1 MAAEARWRGWR
12 FGRGSLRGR
21 LALWHGLA
29 LGAVLVVFA
38 LTVYGLVARGL
49 TAEVDRELA
58 ERAQQVARVSARVSR
73 LAPTQRGRAP
83 LANPFASEDTY
94 VQVGNIN
101 AQVVRRSQNL
111 GDAVLPLD
119 RGMAGALTPGEGV
132 YAKAELRGAPVR
144 LYTVLLPIRGR
155 PPAVVQVARGTASME
170 RILGRLRRLLA
181 VGLLGALGLSGLVVW
196 LAAGRAVAPLGQ
208 LIETAET
215 VGASGDLSRR
225 VDVSGSDGEVGELA
239 ATFNTMLQRLERTD
253 AGLRAARV
261 RTEEALEAQ
270 RRFVADA
277 AHELRTP
284 LTTIRGNAELLRDYA
299 EVTPQDHAAAL
310 AQIQRESERMSRLV
324 NDLLTLAR
332 ADAGQPLSRE
342 PVALGPLLS
351 EVAAQARV
359 LTQGRHLSLAVAA
372 EATVLGDADPLRQ
385 LLLILLDNA
394 LRHTLEDGSV
404 NLRLETQ
411 EGKALISVADSG
423 QGIAPEDMPHIF
435 ERFYQADRARSSSGV
450 GLGLAIAQWIVREH
464 GGEIEVS
471 SNPGQGSVFLVRLPL
486 ATPAS
491 SPETLP
497 AS

>member
-1 MAAEARWRGWR
+1 
-12 FGRGSLRGR
+12 

-58 ERAQQVARVSARVSR
+58 DRAQQVARVSGRVSR
-73 LAPTQRGRAP
+73 LAPAQRGRAP
-83 LANPFASEDTY
+83 LANPFASDDTY
-94 VQVGNIN
+94 VQVGNVN
-101 AQVVRRSQNL
+101 GQVVRRSQNL
-111 GDAVLPLD
+111 GDVALPLD
-119 RGMAGALTPGEGV
+119 RRMAGALSPGEGAHSNSEV
-132 YAKAELRGAPVR
+132 RGEPVR

-155 PPAVVQVARGTASME
+155 PPAVVQVARETASIE
-170 RILGRLRRLLA
+170 RILERLRRLLA

-225 VDVSGSDGEVGELA
+225 VDVPVAQGEVGQLA

-261 RTEEALEAQ
+261 RAEEALEAQ

-277 AHELRTP
+277 SHELRTP
-284 LTTIRGNAELLRDYA
+284 LTTIRGNAEMLRAYE
-299 EVTPQDHAAAL
+299 EVTPHDRAAAL

-332 ADAGQPLSRE
+332 ADAGQPLARE
-342 PVALGPLLS
+342 LVALGPLLD

-359 LTQGRHLSLAVAA
+359 LAQGQQVSLAATA
-372 EATVLGDADPLRQ
+372 EATVLGDADTLRQ

-394 LRHTLEDGSV
+394 LQHTPEGGSV
-404 NLRLETQ
+404 NLRLEAQ
-411 EGKALISVADSG
+411 AGEARISVRDAG
-423 QGIAPEDMPHIF
+423 QGIAPEDLPHIF
-435 ERFYQADRARSSSGV
+435 ERFYQADRARSGGGV
-450 GLGLAIAQWIVREH
+450 GLGLAIARWIVAEH
-464 GGEIEVS
+464 RGEIEVS
-471 SNPGQGSVFLVRLPL
+471 SSPGEGSVFLVRLPL

-491 SPETLP
+491 SPNALP